1 MSQPSDARVYVDS
14 MKGSEHLVSQIRES
28 LEFIGW
34 ESLIPPNARVF
45 VKPNLTWKSPRPGV
59 TVTPEFM
66 AAAVE
71 VLRERTSK
79 IIIGESNGGY
89 HSFQAE
95 EAFESH
101 GLYDVAKRFGVDVV
115 NLTRLPSQI
124 VTGTVAGR
132 MVEVELPKLLT
143 EEVDVFLTLPVP
155 KVHSNTTVS
164 LGFKNQWGC
173 LPNPM
178 RLRQHAAFAEKII
191 LINRILK
198 PRIALFDAT
207 YMLNKNGPMIGEAV
221 DTRLIIAANDAGAG
235 SLVCCEMMRINPWSV
250 KHHRVARGEGMMPR
264 SLASVTLNQPIAPF
278 QKERF
283 YVQRNVVNWA
293 SLAAFHSKFLTKLL
307 YDSDLAD
314 FCHRALY
321 NVRRNQHVARLL
333 YGSLGPP
340 EVEGRRQQPTL

>member
-1 MSQPSDARVYVDS
+1 MSQLTQARVYVDS
-14 MKGSEHLVSQIRES
+14 MKGREHLVSQIRES
-28 LEFIGW
+28 FEFIGW
-34 ESLIPPNARVF
+34 EALIPRNARVF
-45 VKPNLTWKSPRPGV
+45 VKPNLTWKSPLPGV
-59 TVTPEFM
+59 TVTPEFI

-79 IIIGESNGGY
+79 ISIGESNGGY

-101 GLYDVAKRFGVDVV
+101 GLYNVAKRFGVEVV

-124 VTGTVAGR
+124 ITGTVAGR
-132 MVEVELPKLLT
+132 TVEAELPKLLL

-178 RLRQHAAFAEKII
+178 RLRQHADFVEKIV
-191 LINRILK
+191 LINRVLK

-207 YMLNKNGPMIGEAV
+207 YMLNKNGPMIGEPV
-221 DTRLIIAANDAGAG
+221 ETRLIIAADDAGAG
-235 SLVCCEMMRINPWSV
+235 SLVCSEIMRIDPWSV
-250 KHHRVARGEGMMPR
+250 KHHRVAREEGMMPP

-283 YVQRNVVNWA
+283 YVRRNLVNWA
-293 SLAAFHSKFLTKLL
+293 SLAAFHSKFLTKVL
-307 YDSDLAD
+307 YDSEVAD

-321 NVRRNQHVARLL
+321 SVRRNQPIARVL
-333 YGSLGPP
+333 YGSFGPP
-340 EVEGRRQQPTL
+340 QVKGRREPTV